1 MVEQAKYIVVETVGR
16 VEIRR
21 YPEIVVAR
29 VEGYADGGFNIL
41 FRFISGAN
49 VKKTKIAMTAP
60 VISERIA
67 MTAPVLSDDTSIAF
81 VMPDKYTVETSP
93 EPSDERVKIV
103 KVPERLVAALRFS
116 GRWTQSSFS
125 SKTRELLDELER
137 EGIRR
142 KGEVFSMRYDGP
154 FKPWFM
160 RRNEVAVEVEP
171 REETA

>member
-1 MVEQAKYIVVETVGR
+1 MVEQIKYEVLETLGR

-29 VEGYADGGFNIL
+29 VDGYTDGGFNIL

-49 VKKTKIAMTAP
+49 VKKTKIDMTAP

-81 VMPDKYTVETSP
+81 VMPEKYTVETIP
-93 EPSDERVKIV
+93 EPSDGRVKIL

-116 GRWTQSSFS
+116 GRWTQSNFN
-125 SKTRELLDELER
+125 SKTKELLDTLEKEL
-137 EGIRR
+137 ISR

-154 FKPWFM
+154 FKPWFL

-171 REETA
+171 RTH

>member
-1 MVEQAKYIVVETVGR
+1 M
-16 VEIRR
+16 
-21 YPEIVVAR
+21 
-29 VEGYADGGFNIL
+29 
-41 FRFISGAN
+41 
-49 VKKTKIAMTAP
+49 
-60 VISERIA
+60 
-67 MTAPVLSDDTSIAF
+67 
-81 VMPDKYTVETSP
+81 
-93 EPSDERVKIV
+93 

-171 REETA
+171 RTP